1 MTATEGEEVIVT
13 CCERIP
19 TKRKVDIRRWPRR
32 CLVRTPSHFPR
43 DVFPLRAASR
53 APHAFKNFG
62 YTRLYIVAHIVS
74 LC

>member
-19 TKRKVDIRRWPRR
+19 TKRKVDISSRRVAVWFAHPHISPG
-32 CLVRTPSHFPR
+32 TSSSG
-43 DVFPLRAASR
+43 AASR